1 MRPIKARISLDAMAH
16 NLRVAQQHAGSAK
29 VIAVVKANAYGHGL
43 SRALRAFAAADAFAV
58 LTMEEAANLR
68 QMGIHQPILLLEGL
82 FSIEELQL
90 CTDLDV
96 WPMIHCHQQID
107 WLKQRPIA
115 QALKLFVKFDS
126 GMHRLG
132 FALSEFTSV
141 MAELHSLPAV
151 GDITLMTHFAQA
163 DEPAG
168 IATALDAF
176 RQHTAP
182 TRLPWTTANSA
193 ALLRYP
199 EAHGDWV
206 RPGIMLYGAS
216 PFADIP
222 AAELGLKPAM
232 TLQSEI
238 IAVQQLSPGDCL
250 GYGCAYRAEKAMS
263 VGVVACGYADGY
275 PRHAP
280 TGTPILVDGQRTR
293 TLGRVSMDMLF
304 VDLSATPNA
313 RAGSPVVLWGEQL
326 PVEDVAHAANT
337 ISYELLCALAA
348 RVRVEEV

>member
-16 NLRVAQQHAGSAK
+16 NLRIARQHAGSAK

-82 FSIEELQL
+82 FSVEELQL

-96 WPMIHCHQQID
+96 WPMIHCGQQID
-107 WLKQRPIA
+107 WLKQRAAAKP
-115 QALKLFVKFDS
+115 LNLFVKFDS

-132 FALSEFTSV
+132 FALSEVDAV
-141 MAELHSLPAV
+141 MSELLNLPAV

-163 DEPAG
+163 DEAAG
-168 IATALDAF
+168 IASALDAF
-176 RQHTAP
+176 RQHVAP
-182 TRLPWTTANSA
+182 TQLRWTTANSA

-199 EAHGDWV
+199 EARGDWV

-216 PFADIP
+216 PFAEIP
-222 AAELGLKPAM
+222 ATELGLKPAM

-238 IAVQQLSPGDCL
+238 IAVQQLNAGDCL
-250 GYGCAYRAEKAMS
+250 GYGCAFRAEQAMPI
-263 VGVVACGYADGY
+263 GVVACGYADGY

-280 TGTPILVDGQRTR
+280 TGTPILVNGQRTR

-304 VDLSATPNA
+304 ADLSAVPDA
-313 RAGSPVVLWGEQL
+313 RAGSPVVLWGEHL

>member
-16 NLRVAQQHAGSAK
+16 NLRVARQHAGSAK

-68 QMGIHQPILLLEGL
+68 QMGVHQPIVLLEGL
-82 FSIEELQL
+82 FSVEELQL

-96 WPMIHCHQQID
+96 WPMIHCRQQID
-107 WLKQRPIA
+107 WLKQRPA
-115 QALKLFVKFDS
+115 AKPLDLFVKFDS
-126 GMHRLG
+126 GMRRLG
-132 FALSEFTSV
+132 FALSEFDTV
-141 MAELHSLPAV
+141 LAELRSLPAV
-151 GDITLMTHFAQA
+151 GGITLMTHFAQA
-163 DEPAG
+163 DESAG
-168 IATALDAF
+168 IASALQAF
-176 RQHTAP
+176 QQHAAP
-182 TRLPWTTANSA
+182 TQLAWTTANSA

-199 EAHGDWV
+199 ESHGDWV
-206 RPGIMLYGAS
+206 RPGIMLYGAT
-216 PFADIP
+216 PFAEIS
-222 AAELGLKPAM
+222 AVELGLKPAM

-238 IAVQQLSPGDCL
+238 IAVQQLNAGDCL
-250 GYGCAYRAEKAMS
+250 GYGCAYRAERAMR

-275 PRHAP
+275 PRHAQ

-304 VDLSATPNA
+304 ADLSAVPDA
-313 RAGSPVVLWGEQL
+313 RAGSPVILWGDNL

>member
-16 NLRVAQQHAGSAK
+16 NLRVARQHAGPAK

-68 QMGIHQPILLLEGL
+68 QMGVHQPILLLEGL
-82 FSIEELQL
+82 FSVEELQL

-96 WPMIHCHQQID
+96 WPMIHCRQQID
-107 WLKQRPIA
+107 WLKQRAAAKP
-115 QALKLFVKFDS
+115 LNLFVKFDS

-132 FALSEFTSV
+132 FAISEIDAV
-141 MAELHSLPAV
+141 MSELQNLPAV

-163 DEPAG
+163 DEAAG
-168 IATALDAF
+168 IATALDTF
-176 RQHTAP
+176 RQHTAAIH
-182 TRLPWTTANSA
+182 RPWTTANSA

-199 EAHGDWV
+199 EARGDWV

-216 PFADIP
+216 PFAEIP

-238 IAVQQLSPGDCL
+238 IAVQQLNTGDCL
-250 GYGCAYRAEKAMS
+250 GYGCAFRAEQAMRI
-263 VGVVACGYADGY
+263 GVVACGYADGY

-280 TGTPILVDGQRTR
+280 TGTPILVNGQRTR

-304 VDLSATPNA
+304 ADLSAVPGA
-313 RAGSPVVLWGEQL
+313 RAGSPVVLWGENL
-326 PVEDVAHAANT
+326 PVEEVSQAANT

>member
-16 NLRVAQQHAGSAK
+16 NLRIARQHAGSAK

-43 SRALRAFAAADAFAV
+43 SRALRALVAADAFAV

-68 QMGIHQPILLLEGL
+68 QMGIQQPILLLEGL
-82 FSIEELQL
+82 FSVEELQL

-96 WPMIHCHQQID
+96 WPMIHCRQQID
-107 WLKQRPIA
+107 WLKQRPA
-115 QALKLFVKFDS
+115 ARPLNLFVKFDS

-132 FALSEFTSV
+132 FALSEFDAV
-141 MAELHSLPAV
+141 MAELQSLPAV
-151 GDITLMTHFAQA
+151 GEITLMTHFAQA
-163 DEPAG
+163 DESAG
-168 IATALDAF
+168 IAPALQAF
-176 RQHTAP
+176 QQHAGP
-182 TRLPWTTANSA
+182 TQLAWTTANSA

-199 EAHGDWV
+199 EARGDWV

-216 PFADIP
+216 PFTEIP

-232 TLQSEI
+232 KLQSEI
-238 IAVQQLSPGDCL
+238 IAVQQLKAGDCL
-250 GYGCAYRAEKAMS
+250 GYGCAFRAEQAMRI
-263 VGVVACGYADGY
+263 GVVACGYADGY

-304 VDLSATPNA
+304 TDLSTLPDA

-326 PVEDVAHAANT
+326 PVEDVAHAAHT
-337 ISYELLCALAA
+337 ISYELLCALAP
-348 RVRVEEV
+348 RVRVEEI

>member
-16 NLRVAQQHAGSAK
+16 NLRVARQHAGSAK

-43 SRALRAFAAADAFAV
+43 SRSLRAFAAADAFAV

-68 QMGIHQPILLLEGL
+68 QMGVNQPILLLEGL

-96 WPMIHCHQQID
+96 WPMIHCRQQID
-107 WLKQRPIA
+107 WLQQRPTA
-115 QALKLFVKFDS
+115 KPLKLFVKFDS
-126 GMHRLG
+126 GMRRLG
-132 FALSEFTSV
+132 FALSEFDTV
-141 MAELHSLPAV
+141 MSELQSLPAV

-163 DEPAG
+163 DEAAG
-168 IATALDAF
+168 IASALEAF
-176 RQHTAP
+176 RHYAAP
-182 TRLPWTTANSA
+182 TQLPWTSANSA

-199 EAHGDWV
+199 ESLGDWV

-216 PFADIP
+216 PFADMT

-232 TLQSEI
+232 TLTSEI
-238 IAVQQLSPGDCL
+238 IAVQQLKAGDGL
-250 GYGCAYRAEKAMS
+250 GYGHAFRAPHDMRI
-263 VGVVACGYADGY
+263 GVVACGYADGY
-275 PRHAP
+275 PRHAQ

-304 VDLSATPNA
+304 VDLSTVPDAHI
-313 RAGSPVVLWGEQL
+313 GSPVVLWGEGL
-326 PVEDVAHAANT
+326 PVEEVAHAANT